1 MIQLNLLPDSVLYE
15 IRTKKIYDLITRV
28 TFLISILMVV
38 IMIGLFIEVK
48 IIQGNNISKNS
59 GQITNNIATLN
70 KVSGLNSI
78 LKINDTI
85 KALPLLYNSR
95 PDVTRLSGY
104 LSLITPANVSIKTL
118 SLNFTTNTINLSGSA
133 NNIGSINTFV
143 DTLKFC
149 EYTTSNL
156 TSNQL
161 AFSKVVLS
169 SYSYSP
175 ASTTNQNFSVS
186 AFFVPQIFATNVSGV
201 QLIVPNKITTRSAV
215 DQPTAL
221 FNTQSNG

>member
-15 IRTKKIYDLITRV
+15 IRAKKIYNLITRV
-28 TFLISILMVV
+28 TFLGSVLMIA

-48 IIQGNNISKNS
+48 IVQGNNISKNRE
-59 GQITNNIATLN
+59 QITNNIATLN

-85 KALPLLYNSR
+85 KALPILYNSR
-95 PDVTRLSGY
+95 PDVTRLSQY
-104 LSLITPANVSIKTL
+104 LSLITPASVSIKTL
-118 SLNFTTNTINLSGSA
+118 SLNFTTNTISLSGSA
-133 NNIGSINTFV
+133 NTIDSINTFV

-149 EYTTSNL
+149 EYTTSST

-175 ASTTNQNFSVS
+175 ASTTGQNFSVTAVFS
-186 AFFVPQIFATNVSGV
+186 PQIFATSVSGV

-215 DQPTAL
+215 DQPAAL
-221 FNTQSNG
+221 FNTSNG